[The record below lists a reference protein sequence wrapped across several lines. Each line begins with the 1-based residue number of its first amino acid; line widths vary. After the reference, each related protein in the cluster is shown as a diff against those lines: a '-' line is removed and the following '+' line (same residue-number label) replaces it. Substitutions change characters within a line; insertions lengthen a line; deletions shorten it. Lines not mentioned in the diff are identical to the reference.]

1 MINISKIQIQI
12 MTLDHLEQ
20 YCYAPCKKII
30 VNLLLLVTC
39 VKSVKKLPFILYPL
53 FRRKTPTEPSPSLTY
68 KQTYKYAVM
77 QYNKRILYFRNM
89 TFSVAWLIFFT
100 LMYQGSLNLLKDTVM
115 LQNSLFCCDV
125 CVNK

>member
-1 MINISKIQIQI
+1 MHHAKR
-12 MTLDHLEQ
+12 
-20 YCYAPCKKII
+20 
-30 VNLLLLVTC
+30 LLLICYYWLHVTC

-53 FRRKTPTEPSPSLTY
+53 FRGKTPTEPNPSLTY

-89 TFSVAWLIFFT
+89 TFCVAWLIFFT
-100 LMYQGSLNLLKDTVM
+100 LMYQGSLNLLKETVM

-125 CVNK
+125 CANK